1 MKCCRLCI
9 VFVMTAFLTFVSQ
22 GQTQKALTNA
32 DIINM
37 TKQGFDANLLVKDIE
52 SSATDFDVSPQAL
65 IELKND
71 GVPQNVMEAM
81 LAAHAKK
88 SSAAVEAVH
97 GTAGSMTGQ
106 SRGLRPIKWC
116 LLKGTGRTYL

>member
-65 IELKND
+65 I
-71 GVPQNVMEAM
+71 
-81 LAAHAKK
+81 
-88 SSAAVEAVH
+88 
-97 GTAGSMTGQ
+97 
-106 SRGLRPIKWC
+106 
-116 LLKGTGRTYL
+116 